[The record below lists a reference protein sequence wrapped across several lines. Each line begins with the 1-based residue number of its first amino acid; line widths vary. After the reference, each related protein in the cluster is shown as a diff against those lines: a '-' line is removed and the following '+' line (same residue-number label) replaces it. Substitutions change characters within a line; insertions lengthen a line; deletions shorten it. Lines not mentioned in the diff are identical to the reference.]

1 MSQTTTM
8 SVYVCVLSIINT
20 SHISSH
26 FYYRGKEAVLI
37 SHGRSC
43 FSLNKILNNFG
54 QIQNNHNLMSSIG
67 KTRAGPLL
75 SFYLGGVVTS
85 DAELLQAPLARV
97 GFKNRN

>member
-1 MSQTTTM
+1 M
-8 SVYVCVLSIINT
+8 CVKYDLLSIINT
-20 SHISSH
+20 FHISH

-43 FSLNKILNNFG
+43 FSLNQKINNFG

-67 KTRAGPLL
+67 KTRAGLL
-75 SFYLGGVVTS
+75 LPFYLGGVVTS